1 MKRGR
6 QRGSGEERHRE
17 GLFSS
22 PPLSAAKQQDC
33 DLPGSSK
40 YILVSVL
47 GSLHRAPQIL
57 VIPQVVRVLGASFV
71 LLRRL
76 SWAPGWGWSPGRPSH
91 DEKLGIFSDPPH
103 PTHLILQRGERG
115 GNRVSNRSC
124 LLEEAPIDSQE
135 YGF

>member
-17 GLFSS
+17 GLFSC
-22 PPLSAAKQQDC
+22 PPVSAAKQQDC

-40 YILVSVL
+40 YMLVSVL
-47 GSLHRAPQIL
+47 GSLHRAPKIL

-76 SWAPGWGWSPGRPSH
+76 SQAPGWGWSPGRPSH
-91 DEKLGIFSDPPH
+91 DEKLGIFSDSPTLPPDS
-103 PTHLILQRGERG
+103 PERGEG
-115 GNRVSNRSC
+115 WKQS
-124 LLEEAPIDSQE
+124 
-135 YGF
+135 